1 MDPQHADTTEQVRKS
16 VNLHQSKKAASDAT
30 MMEESGQ
37 AIVEKIRQAAAL
49 SNENCDRALDLAHK
63 LSIQLRA
70 AEDRIYQLEA
80 EVKQLQD
87 RAARAEKWLQLI
99 EKEIEEK
106 LIAPRLG
113 SRTELTTLQ

>member
-1 MDPQHADTTEQVRKS
+1 MDPQHADTTEQVRKF
-16 VNLHQSKKAASDAT
+16 VNLHQSKKAASDAN
-30 MMEESGQ
+30 MLEESGQ

-106 LIAPRLG
+106 LIAPRSG

>member
-1 MDPQHADTTEQVRKS
+1 MDQHHADTSEQVRKFAPK
-16 VNLHQSKKAASDAT
+16 QKAPSDAN

-70 AEDRIYQLEA
+70 A
-80 EVKQLQD
+80 
-87 RAARAEKWLQLI
+87 
-99 EKEIEEK
+99 
-106 LIAPRLG
+106 
-113 SRTELTTLQ
+113 